1 MIKQYNDSFCHYV
14 ILRVIGDRRMVGSL
28 SPYYSFISN
37 MLMFNGLSG
46 LDFFEKKTV

>member
-14 ILRVIGDRRMVGSL
+14 ILRVNWWQKNGGEFVPL
-28 SPYYSFISN
+28 LYFISN